1 MATGSFKKSG
11 FGAHQGTAAA
21 AEGLNMQPA
30 IGQVWRDMDKR
41 MGALNTAGGDRSGRF
56 LQILRFGSGRW
67 TEHVFCAQVIPTG
80 ESWHRI
86 RWRRISGKEYR
97 IACSRLRP
105 GSNGYERILL

>member
-1 MATGSFKKSG
+1 MT
-11 FGAHQGTAAA
+11 
-21 AEGLNMQPA
+21 PA

-41 MGALNTAGGDRSGRF
+41 IQAQYPVGSGRF
-56 LQILRFGSGRW
+56 LQILRFGTGSW
-67 TEHVFCAQVIPTG
+67 AEHVFCAQVIPTG

-105 GSNGYERILL
+105 GSNGYECADSTAAPKD

>member
-1 MATGSFKKSG
+1 
-11 FGAHQGTAAA
+11 
-21 AEGLNMQPA
+21 MQPA

-41 MGALNTAGGDRSGRF
+41 IQAQYPVGSGRF
-56 LQILRFGSGRW
+56 LQILRFGSGSW
-67 TEHVFCAQVIPTG
+67 TEHVFCAQVVPVG
-80 ESWHRI
+80 SSWTFPGTSADP